1 MSTPTGSSSS
11 RQVSEADNR
20 REDPMDTS
28 DLARPLPQ
36 SSSPVPPSGNLKANH
51 SFHFFCLFHYI
62 SNRFNNEIQTFKKS
76 VFHYC
81 LLQFHNFAVND
92 FTKKFCHATFKIKDA
107 SILR

>member
-51 SFHFFCLFHYI
+51 FLQLVFILLAFFITNEALF
-62 SNRFNNEIQTFKKS
+62 FLK
-76 VFHYC
+76 
-81 LLQFHNFAVND
+81 AV
-92 FTKKFCHATFKIKDA
+92 
-107 SILR
+107 RR

>member
-51 SFHFFCLFHYI
+51 SFHFFAFFIAFQIVNSFTI
-62 SNRFNNEIQTFKKS
+62 SLSTISQ
-76 VFHYC
+76 
-81 LLQFHNFAVND
+81 
-92 FTKKFCHATFKIKDA
+92 KKFCHATFKIKDA
-107 SILR
+107 SILK

>member
-51 SFHFFCLFHYI
+51 SFHFFAFFITFQIVLIMKYRHLKSLYFIIVYYSFTI
-62 SNRFNNEIQTFKKS
+62 SLSTISQ
-76 VFHYC
+76 
-81 LLQFHNFAVND
+81 
-92 FTKKFCHATFKIKDA
+92 KIFVMPHLK
-107 SILR
+107 LKMPPY